1 MLAIILRLRN
11 IIEIVDVIVVAVVL
25 YWIMLMFKGTK
36 AERMLWGIAVI
47 VIVYFITDT
56 FEFLTLHWIL
66 SNFLGS
72 IVIFIIVV
80 FQQDIRRA
88 LVQMG
93 KHFSSGEIRA
103 ESESVNEI
111 VMAVTRMKEGRIG
124 GIIVME
130 RGMDLSEHLDTGVEM
145 DSKVSKELLLSIFNT
160 GAPLHDGAVVV
171 RRGRIYK
178 AGCILPLTDKDVSG
192 SLSGRGTRH
201 RAAMGLAEET
211 DALVIVV
218 SEETGAATLVVEEEI
233 FTGISSEGLLGELK
247 KRFSK
252 HENSKNRFFP
262 WKAVE

>member
-1 MLAIILRLRN
+1 MLDILLRLRN
-11 IIEIVDVIVVAVVL
+11 IIEIVDVIAVAVVL

-47 VIVYFITDT
+47 VIVYFITDR

-88 LVQMG
+88 LVKMG
-93 KHFSSGEIRA
+93 RPFSSGEIRA
-103 ESESVNEI
+103 ESESIVEI
-111 VMAVTRMKEGRIG
+111 VLSVTRMKEARTG

-130 RGMDLSEHLDTGVEM
+130 RGEDLSEHLDTGVEM

-160 GAPLHDGAVVV
+160 ASPLHDGAVVV
-171 RRGRIYK
+171 RRGRVYK
-178 AGCILPLTDKDVSG
+178 AGCILPLTDKDVSEN
-192 SLSGRGTRH
+192 LSGRGTRH

-218 SEETGAATLVVEEEI
+218 SEETGEAALIVEEEI
-233 FTGISSEGLLGELK
+233 FTGISNEGLLGELRR
-247 KRFSK
+247 RFSK
-252 HENSKNRFFP
+252 HENSSRRFFP
-262 WKAVE
+262 WKAAE

>member
-1 MLAIILRLRN
+1 MLDIILRLRN
-11 IIEIVDVIVVAVVL
+11 IIEIVDVIAVAVVL

-47 VIVYFITDT
+47 VIVYFITDR

-72 IVIFIIVV
+72 IIIFVIVV

-88 LVQMG
+88 LVKMG
-93 KHFSSGEIRA
+93 RHFSSGEIRA
-103 ESESVNEI
+103 ESESINEI
-111 VMAVTRMKEGRIG
+111 VTAVTRMKEGRTG

-130 RGMDLSEHLDTGVEM
+130 RAMDLSEHLDTGVEM
-145 DSKVSKELLLSIFNT
+145 DSKVSNELLLSIFKT
-160 GAPLHDGAVVV
+160 GSPLHDGAVVV

-178 AGCILPLTDKDVSG
+178 AGCILPLTDKDVVEM
-192 SLSGRGTRH
+192 SGRGTRH

-247 KRFSK
+247 RRFSK
-252 HENSKNRFFP
+252 HENSRSRFFS
-262 WKAVE
+262 WKAAE